1 MPLSFT
7 IYDLIRWVAAFA
19 LLAGVVSGLGVAALF
34 LIRRTQP
41 NRWSNWLFAGLLG
54 AMSLTLLDKF
64 LNFTLL
70 AHRYPNLSF
79 LPIYSSFIL
88 GPLLFFYVKSRL
100 YPRFDMDR
108 SDFKHFILATVQF
121 YLLLMMTFKSAESKT
136 EFNIYYF
143 SPFYGN
149 FEKGVFILQ
158 FFLYLY
164 FSYRFILHERLLRK
178 TTAQRRQI
186 LVLGWLKRMV
196 KTLFIL
202 FGIHSFFILT
212 DYFSYK
218 WFGMDL
224 QEKSLFP
231 AFYELSF
238 AAMLAWLCLN
248 GFFALRRKL

>member
-7 IYDLIRWVAAFA
+7 IYDLIRWIAAFA

-70 AHRYPNLSF
+70 THRYPNLSF

-100 YPRFDMDR
+100 YPRFDMGR
-108 SDFKHFILATVQF
+108 SDFKHFILGTVQF
-121 YLLLMMTFKSAESKT
+121 YLLLMMTFKSADSKT

-202 FGIHSFFILT
+202 FGIHAFFILT
-212 DYFSYK
+212 DYFTYK